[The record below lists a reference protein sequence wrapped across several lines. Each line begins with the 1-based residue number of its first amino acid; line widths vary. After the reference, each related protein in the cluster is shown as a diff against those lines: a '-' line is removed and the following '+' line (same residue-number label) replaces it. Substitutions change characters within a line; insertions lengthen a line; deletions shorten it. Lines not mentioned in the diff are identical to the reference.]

1 MRLMVRYLFMLLCL
15 SRPLNMGVSAG
26 EHQLADGQVL
36 TGTFVQERHLKG
48 FKQPIRSS
56 GKYLITASDG
66 LVWQTLKPFPVTLV
80 ITRREVVQMQ
90 NGEVVGRQ
98 ALNGQDGASHLVE
111 ILSGVLTGRMRGDK
125 GLELGE
131 REGEHTNWRQDIRF
145 SGAASAARIE
155 RIELHGGEF
164 VRQAE
169 IFRRGGD
176 RDFLTFSD
184 QSIGAESDADLAA
197 LRSVDGEAPAR

>member
-15 SRPLNMGVSAG
+15 SCALTPAWAAG
-26 EHQLADGQVL
+26 EQRLAPGQVL

-66 LVWQTLKPFPVTLV
+66 LVWQTLKPFPATLV

-98 ALNGQDGASHLVE
+98 TLTGRGGASHLVE
-111 ILSGVLTGRMRGDK
+111 ILSGVLTGRMQGGK

-145 SGAASAARIE
+145 SGAASAARID

-169 IFRRGGD
+169 IFRTGGD
-176 RDFLTFSD
+176 RDLLTFSD
-184 QSIGAESDADLAA
+184 QSIGAENDANLTA